1 MKKIRND
8 KSSYLSRSALA
19 QSPASEK
26 KRPDKVVSRGDF
38 KVDAAGYFIWPKKQ
52 KAASSSS

>member
-19 QSPASEK
+19 RSPASNK
-26 KRPDKVVSRGDF
+26 GRSDKVNSRGDF
-38 KVDAAGYFIWPKKQ
+38 KIDAAGYFIWPKRQ
-52 KAASSSS
+52 KVASS

>member
-19 QSPASEK
+19 QSPASA
-26 KRPDKVVSRGDF
+26 KRRADKAADRGDF
-38 KVDAAGYFIWPKKQ
+38 KVDAAGYFIWSKKQ
-52 KAASSSS
+52 KAASS

>member
-19 QSPASEK
+19 QFPASVK
-26 KRPDKVVSRGDF
+26 KRSDKAPERGDF
-38 KVDAAGYFIWPKKQ
+38 KIDAAGYFIWPKKC
-52 KAASSSS
+52 KAVRS